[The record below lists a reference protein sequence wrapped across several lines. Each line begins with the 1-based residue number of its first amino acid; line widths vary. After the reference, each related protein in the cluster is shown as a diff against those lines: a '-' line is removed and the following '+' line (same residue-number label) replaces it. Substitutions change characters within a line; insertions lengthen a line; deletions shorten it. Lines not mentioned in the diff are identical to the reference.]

1 MSSLE
6 LQKLSYRL
14 TVCKVKSVSD
24 IDMDSEFFFIGKTDE
39 EISRFAGQKIL
50 RKKRSSV
57 MTDGEDSG
65 YREFWI
71 FR

>member
-24 IDMDSEFFFIGKTDE
+24 IDMDSEFFFI
-39 EISRFAGQKIL
+39 
-50 RKKRSSV
+50 
-57 MTDGEDSG
+57 
-65 YREFWI
+65 
-71 FR
+71 